1 MQAVLMAS
9 AVGAAAG
16 SSRGEEA
23 TSNSGSRDARA
34 DVADEREGGAVADGG
49 GDDDDNQV
57 KDSEDS
63 VSGARTMRLLWRA
76 LDGLLT
82 AEAEEDRYQIPRLAG
97 DSASSGSDQGA
108 EDAASTAR
116 GTAQGA
122 EDAAS
127 IARGTALRLAAAR
140 GRRDEVTGLL
150 EEAAQAH
157 TIGASGLRS
166 GWAASVWAAAQ
177 IAAVGGDDWLGRRL
191 LAGCWP
197 RQQRTTTR
205 VPILIRWRSMRAVQQ
220 RFAAPSSAA
229 AAPLPPL
236 LTPTPS
242 FLATLRDVQ
251 MACAAAQRRA
261 GGCLGARRRSRSAC
275 PARRSPHASC
285 GARSLVDP
293 YGGWWRPRP

>member
-1 MQAVLMAS
+1 
-9 AVGAAAG
+9 
-16 SSRGEEA
+16 
-23 TSNSGSRDARA
+23 
-34 DVADEREGGAVADGG
+34 
-49 GDDDDNQV
+49 
-57 KDSEDS
+57 
-63 VSGARTMRLLWRA
+63 MRLLWRA

-127 IARGTALRLAAAR
+127 TARGTALRLAAAR

-177 IAAVGGDDWLGRRL
+177 MAAAVGGDDWLGRRL
-191 LAGCWP
+191 LSGLATP
-197 RQQRTTTR
+197 ATDDNTRT
-205 VPILIRWRSMRAVQQ
+205 ILIRWRSTRAAQQ
-220 RFAAPSSAA
+220 TLPPHRRPRPRP
-229 AAPLPPL
+229 PLPPL
-236 LTPTPS
+236 PHSTPLIPRHS
-242 FLATLRDVQ
+242 S
-251 MACAAAQRRA
+251 RRPDGVRCCSTA
-261 GGCLGARRRSRSAC
+261 RGRLSGRARRRPRSAC
-275 PARRSPHASC
+275 PARSSPHASC
-285 GARSLVDP
+285 GARSWSIHTGA
-293 YGGWWRPRP
+293 GGGRGREGRRGGVRGAL